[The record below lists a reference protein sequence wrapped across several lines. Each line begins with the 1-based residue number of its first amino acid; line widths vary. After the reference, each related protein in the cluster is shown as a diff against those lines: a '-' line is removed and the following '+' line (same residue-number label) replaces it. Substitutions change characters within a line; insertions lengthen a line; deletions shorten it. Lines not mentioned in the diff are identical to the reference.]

1 MMPESLID
9 ADMDSTSTT
18 EANKIKTIELHKNRA
33 SIGFTMIKNN
43 LLDHEAFKYITY
55 APAVKTLI
63 WFMAKIRYEKKR
75 GKDKHKELNII
86 NNGDISF
93 TYREAKWRGLSNQ
106 QFSKSLKILH
116 ALGFIDITK
125 HGSGLM
131 GDYSC
136 YALSNR
142 WRKYG
147 KPDFERKEFPVNR
160 MTVYRRKA
168 VNSNVVN

>member
-1 MMPESLID
+1 MTPESLIE
-9 ADMDSTSTT
+9 AGVDSTAI
-18 EANKIKTIELHKNRA
+18 EASKIMKLEFHKNRA
-33 SIGFTMIKNN
+33 SIGFAIIKND
-43 LLDHEAFKYITY
+43 LLDHETFKFITY

-75 GKDKHKELNII
+75 SKDKHKERKII
-86 NNGDISF
+86 NNGYISF
-93 TYREAKWRGLSNQ
+93 TYREAKLRGLSNQ

-142 WRKYG
+142 WKKYG

-160 MTVYRRKA
+160 ITVYRRKA
-168 VNSNVVN
+168 VNANILN